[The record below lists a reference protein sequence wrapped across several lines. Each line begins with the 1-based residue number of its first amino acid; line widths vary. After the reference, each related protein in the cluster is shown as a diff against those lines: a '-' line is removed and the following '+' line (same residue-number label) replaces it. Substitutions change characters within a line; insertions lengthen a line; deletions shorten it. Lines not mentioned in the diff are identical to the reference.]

1 MKTSARNVF
10 HGKVVAV
17 RSGAVNDEVEL
28 SVEGGQT
35 IVASITQAS
44 TEKLGLKPGVE
55 AMALIKASFV
65 LLMNDAE
72 DYLLSIRNQF
82 NGTVAKVTPGAV
94 NAEVLVDLPGGA
106 GITSIV
112 TMGSVDKL
120 QLAPGKK
127 VTAIV
132 KAMHVI
138 LAVSKYGAG
147 QRFFRLRGR
156 VARRRA
162 PLSLVRSGGMLGACH
177 FIRKEKQYEHSGMH
191 QNTTQHTHIYG
202 QAY

>member
-1 MKTSARNVF
+1 
-10 HGKVVAV
+10 
-17 RSGAVNDEVEL
+17 
-28 SVEGGQT
+28 
-35 IVASITQAS
+35 
-44 TEKLGLKPGVE
+44 
-55 AMALIKASFV
+55 MALIKASFV

-72 DYLLSIRNQF
+72 DYLLSTRNQF

-112 TMGSVDKL
+112 TMGSVD
-120 QLAPGKK
+120 QAPAGSGQKSHGHRQGHARHPGR
-127 VTAIV
+127 VQV
-132 KAMHVI
+132 RR
-138 LAVSKYGAG
+138 GAA
-147 QRFFRLRGR
+147 FFRLRGR